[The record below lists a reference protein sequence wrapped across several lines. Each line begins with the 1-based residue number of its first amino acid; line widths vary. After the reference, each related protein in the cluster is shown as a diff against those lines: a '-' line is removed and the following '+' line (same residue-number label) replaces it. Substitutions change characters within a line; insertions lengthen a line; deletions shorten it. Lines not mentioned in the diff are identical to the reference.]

1 MASISCKTAA
11 KSPSTTN
18 PQAAQTAATTE
29 RMLTLAPQTAA
40 TTEQALTA
48 APRTVTAQ
56 IKMATR
62 LQLRT
67 RIATPAGEPIR
78 EPVSSIYSSAGSH
91 FAADGRYSARRYRL
105 VHAASG
111 FRSPG

>member
-11 KSPSTTN
+11 KSPSTTKT
-18 PQAAQTAATTE
+18 PGAETTATT
-29 RMLTLAPQTAA
+29 A

-48 APRTVTAQ
+48 APQTVTAQ

-62 LQLRT
+62 LPLRT
-67 RIATPAGEPIR
+67 RTAAPAEELIR
-78 EPVSSIYSSAGSH
+78 EPVSSIYPSTGSH
-91 FAADGRYSARRYRL
+91 IAADGGHSARRNRV

-111 FRSPG
+111 FRSP